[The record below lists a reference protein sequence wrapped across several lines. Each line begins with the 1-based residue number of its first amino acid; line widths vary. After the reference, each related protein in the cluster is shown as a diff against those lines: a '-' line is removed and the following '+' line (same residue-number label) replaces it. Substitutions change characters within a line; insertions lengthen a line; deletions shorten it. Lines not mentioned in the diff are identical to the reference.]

1 MSQIYQIFEADSF
14 PAKITVTDEATG
26 EPLDMDNI
34 TWEAFAQGRATG
46 DSLPATVTVLGAGEL
61 LVRFAPDTF
70 GTNTYQVQVRG
81 TRGDDVQTLQ
91 PPLTVTVSRS
101 IRGG

>member
-1 MSQIYQIFEADSF
+1 MSLTYTIYDADSF

-26 EPLDMDNI
+26 EPLAMDNI

-46 DSLPATVTVLGAGEL
+46 ASIPATVTVLGAGEL
-61 LVRFAPDTF
+61 LVRFAPDAF
-70 GTNTYQVQVRG
+70 GTNTYEVQVRG

-91 PPLTVTVSRS
+91 PPLKVTVARS
-101 IRGG
+101 IRGE